1 MLSKTMCL
9 VGFSNSG
16 YFGDQRAETSL
27 TVPGVRYVIDPG
39 TARISHSVASKVQR
53 LPIEAISQASA
64 NQRAGRSGRVADG
77 VCFRLYD
84 EQDFIRGR
92 VYDARDPSNPPC
104 SSPTTNAVFETWRSR
119 EVPFYRTP

>member
-1 MLSKTMCL
+1 M
-9 VGFSNSG
+9 
-16 YFGDQRAETSL
+16 FGRLQQFRVILATNVAETSL

-39 TARISHSVASKVQR
+39 TARISRYSVASKVQR

-84 EQDFIRGR
+84 EQDFESRAEFTTPEILE
-92 VYDARDPSNPPC
+92 
-104 SSPTTNAVFETWRSR
+104 PTLQRSCCGCCL
-119 EVPFYRTP
+119 